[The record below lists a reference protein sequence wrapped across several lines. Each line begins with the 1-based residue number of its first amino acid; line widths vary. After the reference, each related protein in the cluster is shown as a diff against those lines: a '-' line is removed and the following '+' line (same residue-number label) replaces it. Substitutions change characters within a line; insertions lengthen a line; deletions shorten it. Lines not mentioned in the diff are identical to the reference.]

1 MVFQS
6 EITFLLRYSILDA
19 IENYQIQKREQNYK
33 KNVFT
38 FNGSKFDD
46 SVKIC
51 HFLTELLS

>member
-51 HFLTELLS
+51 YFLTELLS